1 MQKKIKILIII
12 LVIIALVGVYMWYS
26 SGNIKEEKA
35 VVSDGVSA
43 GTGVNS
49 SGQTEQV
56 NEILRLLSL
65 VRKIELDTEFLN
77 SALFKGLIDY
87 SVQLPEPETGRNNPF
102 SAF

>member
-12 LVIIALVGVYMWYS
+12 LVVIALVGVYIWYS

-35 VVSDGVSA
+35 VVSDGVLA
-43 GTGVNS
+43 GTGVNP

-65 VRKIELDTEFLN
+65 VRKIEFDSGFLN
-77 SALFKGLIDY
+77 SALFKELIDY

-102 SAF
+102 SVF